1 MHTDAITHAAQHE
14 SACGRAAQS
23 QSRLYSA
30 MVQHV
35 IDQIAQ
41 GQDERLPNV
50 RDPQMPGMLISE
62 WITAASTEKALFK
75 LLHVCLNKASAEHM
89 HEEAL
94 KVARLV
100 GEEFGEYLV
109 AGVA

>member
-62 WITAASTEKALFK
+62 WITAASTEKALFQ
-75 LLHVCLNKASAEHM
+75 LLHLSLCKASLPM
-89 HEEAL
+89 IHEQAQE
-94 KVARLV
+94 VARLV
-100 GEEFGEYLV
+100 ASEFAEYFTSGT
-109 AGVA
+109 A